1 MAFNK
6 PLDFK
11 YYKKKGSPLS
21 GLCPWEISIAEGVVL
36 IKGGALCSAYEF
48 VAPDIGSVT
57 EAKIASVA
65 AQFNNT
71 VAQLGT
77 GWTVQF
83 ELQRRLNNSYPRGK
97 FTKLAGQLVEDDR
110 ARNFTQMKQASFY
123 ENRYFLI
130 FTKELES
137 ELESKGA
144 SAFYKSENMT
154 DKKSKN
160 IEMIRVQVQDF
171 TTSTDKAVSV
181 LQTVMSVE
189 KLNSNG
195 LFSLCHASC
204 SLDWGRRFLPE
215 YLVFWDKIVTDSDL
229 ETSMPMKLGNS
240 YIPVVTVMG
249 FPTSTF
255 PAMFDVLNKADCQ
268 LRWSTRFMCLS
279 REDASK
285 RIDSAVK
292 RFHGARKSLGQMIL
306 ESFAHIESDRVDSAA
321 LRQEADAGEAKAEL
335 YSGNIGFGDYLS
347 NVMVFDEDL
356 DTAEEKA
363 KYIMGLIQ
371 GLGFSAKEETHNA
384 LQAFLAM
391 QPGNIYADARSLFI
405 STTNLSH
412 VVPSS
417 SIWSGLSSNDFMGEI
432 CGRAL
437 PHLVCGT
444 EFGIPYFLNLNLKD
458 VGHTWISGPTGA
470 GKSTL
475 LGLLEVQFL
484 KYPGA
489 QVIIFDK
496 DRSARG
502 LTMAVGGSY
511 LEPGADETTFQP
523 LAELDTPEDQRWAA
537 DFIEALLME
546 QKLEPTPAI
555 RKAVYAAVKL
565 LSTKPVTSR
574 DLTSFMQY
582 VDYQDPVSHNN
593 DIADAIEVYTIN
605 GQYGHIFD
613 SRAANVPIKV
623 WTMIEMGALMNMSSA
638 AVTPALMY
646 LFRECEKRFTGR
658 PTMLILDEAWL
669 FLKNPVFA
677 RKLVDWLKT
686 LRKKHVFVVFA
697 TQEVADAADS
707 PIGKTII
714 QQCASKIYLP
724 DDQATTGA
732 LVASYRAFGLEDS
745 EIALLANTAAMLKK
759 RDYMYKSAQGTRVF
773 QLNLDKLQLGII
785 TTSAEDHSILDS
797 LEARYGRNS
806 GRELVTQILDAKHIR
821 YDDLMPRQGRRAA
834 QQGGI
839 VRSGMAG

>member
-6 PLDFK
+6 PLNFK
-11 YYKKKGSPLS
+11 LYKKKGQPLS
-21 GLCPWEISIAEGVVL
+21 GLCPWEVAMDEGVVL
-36 IKGGALCSAYEF
+36 LKGGALCSAYEY

-57 EAKIASVA
+57 EAKIASVS
-65 AQFNNT
+65 AQFNNI

-97 FTKLAGQLVEDDR
+97 FPRLAGQLVEDDR
-110 ARNFTQMKQASFY
+110 ARNFTQMRQASFY

-137 ELESKGA
+137 ELESKSA
-144 SAFYKSENMT
+144 SVFYKSGDT
-154 DKKSKN
+154 GDKNLKN
-160 IEMIRVQVQDF
+160 FEMIRTQVQDF
-171 TTSTDKAVSV
+171 KTTTDKSVAV
-181 LQTVMSVE
+181 LQTVMGVQRLDSE
-189 KLNSNG
+189 E
-195 LFSLCHASC
+195 LFSLCHASV
-204 SLDWGRRFLPE
+204 SLDWGRRVLPRDWTI
-215 YLVFWDKIVTDSDL
+215 FWDKLVTDCDL
-229 ETSMPMKLGNS
+229 ENSMPMMLGDS

-249 FPTSTF
+249 FPGATF

-306 ESFAHIESDRVDSAA
+306 ESFAHVESDRVDSAA
-321 LRQEADAGEAKAEL
+321 LQQEQDASTAKAEL
-335 YSGNIGFGDYLS
+335 YSGGVGFGDYLS
-347 NVMVFDEDL
+347 NVMVFDKSL
-356 DTAEEKA
+356 DVAEEKA
-363 KYIMGLIQ
+363 KYIMGLVQ
-371 GLGFSAKEETHNA
+371 GCGFSAKEETHNA
-384 LQAFLAM
+384 LQAFLSM
-391 QPGNIYADARSLFI
+391 QPGNIYADARSLFM

-475 LGLLEVQFL
+475 LGLLEAQFL

-511 LEPGADETTFQP
+511 LEPGMDETTFQP
-523 LAELDTPEDQRWAA
+523 LAELDTPEDQRWAT

-555 RKAVYAAVKL
+555 RKAVYNAVKL
-565 LSTKPVTSR
+565 LSTKPVSSR

-582 VDYQDPVSHNN
+582 VDYQDPVTHNN
-593 DIADAIEVYTIN
+593 DIADAVEVYTIN

-613 SRAANVPIKV
+613 SRAANVPIKD

-658 PTMLILDEAWL
+658 PTMLVLDEAWL

-745 EIALLANTAAMLKK
+745 EIALLANTARMLKK

-773 QLNLDKLQLGII
+773 QLNLDRLQLGII
-785 TTSAEDHSILDS
+785 TTSAEDHSILDA
-797 LEARYGRNS
+797 LEKKYGRNS
-806 GRELVTQILDAKHIR
+806 GRELVTQILDAKRIK
-821 YDDLMPRQGRRAA
+821 YDDLLPQGRRAA
-834 QQGGI
+834 
-839 VRSGMAG
+839 RPAAPRMAG

>member
-6 PLDFK
+6 PLNFK

-21 GLCPWEISIAEGVVL
+21 GLCPWEVSVAGGVVL
-36 IKGGALCSAYEF
+36 LKGGALCSAYEY

-83 ELQRRLNNSYPRGK
+83 ELQRKLNNSYPRGK
-97 FTKLAGQLVEDDR
+97 FSKLAGQLVEEDR
-110 ARNFTQMKQASFY
+110 ARNFTQMKVASFY

-144 SAFYKSENMT
+144 SAFYKQEGAT
-154 DKKSKN
+154 DKMSKN
-160 IEMIRVQVQDF
+160 VEMIRGQVQDF
-171 TTSTDKAVSV
+171 ITTTDKAVAI
-181 LQTVMSVE
+181 LQTVMGVE
-189 KLNSNG
+189 KLDTNG
-195 LFSLCHASC
+195 LFSLCHSSV

-215 YLVFWDKIVTDSDL
+215 DWDMFWDKAVTDNDL
-229 ETSMPMKLGNS
+229 ETSMPMKLGNC
-240 YIPVVTVMG
+240 YIPIVTVMG

-255 PAMFDVLNKADCQ
+255 PAMFDLLNKADCQ

-292 RFHGARKSLGQMIL
+292 RFHGARKSLGQMIM
-306 ESFAHIESDRVDSAA
+306 ESVAHIESDRVDTAA
-321 LRQEADAGEAKAEL
+321 LRQEQDAGEAKAEL
-335 YSGNIGFGDYLS
+335 YSGSVGFGDYLS
-347 NVMVFDEDL
+347 NVMVFDENLDL
-356 DTAEEKA
+356 AEEKA

-371 GLGFSAKEETHNA
+371 GSGFSAKEETYNA

-391 QPGNIYADARSLFI
+391 QPGNIYADARSLFM

-417 SIWSGLSSNDFMGEI
+417 SIWSGLSRNDFMGEI
-432 CGRAL
+432 CGKSL

-458 VGHTWISGPTGA
+458 VGHSWISGPTGA

-511 LEPGADETTFQP
+511 LEPGADATTFQP

-537 DFIEALLME
+537 DFIEAMLME

-565 LSTKPVTSR
+565 MATMPVESR
-574 DLTSFMQY
+574 DMTTFMQY
-582 VDYQDPVSHNN
+582 VNYQDPVSHNN
-593 DIADAIEVYTIN
+593 DIADAVEVYTIK
-605 GQYGHIFD
+605 GQYGNIFD
-613 SRAANVPIKV
+613 SRAANVPIKD

-646 LFRECEKRFTGR
+646 LFRECEKKFTGR
-658 PTMLILDEAWL
+658 PTMLVLDEAWL

-732 LVASYRAFGLEDS
+732 LVESYRAFGLEDS
-745 EIALLANTAAMLKK
+745 EIALLANTSRMLKK
-759 RDYMYKSAQGTRVF
+759 RDYMYKSSQGTRVF
-773 QLNLDKLQLGII
+773 QLGLDRLQLGVI
-785 TTSAEDHSILDS
+785 TTSAEDHAILDA
-797 LEARYGRNS
+797 LERRYGRNS
-806 GRELVTQILDAKHIR
+806 GRELVTQILDAKHIP
-821 YDDLMPRQGRRAA
+821 YKDLLPQQGRQAA
-834 QQGGI
+834 NGS
-839 VRSGMAG
+839 VRMVG

>member
-1 MAFNK
+1 MAFSE
-6 PLDFK
+6 PLNVK
-11 YYKKKGSPLS
+11 MYRMKGSPLS
-21 GLCPWEISIAEGVVL
+21 GVCPWELSIAGGVVL
-36 IKGGALCSAYEF
+36 LKGGALCSAYEY

-83 ELQRRLNNSYPRGK
+83 ELQRKLNNDYPRGR
-97 FTKLAGQLVEDDR
+97 FTKLAGQLVENDR
-110 ARNFTQMKQASFY
+110 ARNFTQMKTASFY
-123 ENRYFLI
+123 TNRYFLI

-137 ELESKGA
+137 EIESKSA
-144 SAFYKSENMT
+144 SLFYKSEEVS
-154 DKKSKN
+154 DKESKN
-160 IEMIRVQVQDF
+160 IEMIRGQIQDF
-171 TTSTDKAVSV
+171 ITTTDKSV
-181 LQTVMSVE
+181 AMLQTVMGVRRLDSDE
-189 KLNSNG
+189 
-195 LFSLCHASC
+195 LFSLCHASV
-204 SLDWGRRFLPE
+204 SLDWGRRFLPKDWMM
-215 YLVFWDKIVTDSDL
+215 LWDRAVTECDL
-229 ETSMPMKLGNS
+229 ETSMPMKLGTS
-240 YIPVVTVMG
+240 YIPVITVKS
-249 FPTSTF
+249 FPSETF
-255 PAMFDVLNKADCQ
+255 PAMFDLLNKADCQ

-285 RIDSAVK
+285 RIDAAVK
-292 RFHGARKSLGQMIL
+292 RFHAARKSLGQMIL

-321 LRQEADAGEAKAEL
+321 LQQEADANSAKAEL
-335 YSGNIGFGDYLS
+335 YSGSIGFGDYVS

-356 DTAEEKA
+356 DVAEEKA

-371 GLGFSAKEETHNA
+371 GIGFSAKEETHNA
-384 LQAFLAM
+384 LQAFLSM
-391 QPGNIYADARSLFI
+391 QPGNIYANARSLFM

-417 SIWSGLSSNDFMGEI
+417 SIWSGLYRNDFLGEI
-432 CGRAL
+432 CGTSL

-523 LAELDTPEDQRWAA
+523 LAQIDSPDDQRWAV
-537 DFIEALLME
+537 DFIEALLAE
-546 QKLEPTPAI
+546 QKVDLTPAI
-555 RKAVYAAVKL
+555 RKAVYDCIKL
-565 LSTKPVTSR
+565 MASKDVSTR
-574 DLTSFMQY
+574 DLTSFCQY
-582 VDYQDPVSHNN
+582 VNYQDPVTHFN
-593 DIADAIEVYTIN
+593 DIKAAIEVYTVT
-605 GQYGHIFD
+605 GQYGNIFD
-613 SRAANVPIKV
+613 SRESHVPITD

-638 AVTPALMY
+638 AVTPALLF

-658 PTMLILDEAWL
+658 PTLLVLDEAWL

-745 EIALLANTAAMLKK
+745 EIALLANTARMLKK

-773 QLNLDKLQLGII
+773 QLNLDRLQLGVI
-785 TTSAEDHSILDS
+785 TTSAEDHAILDT
-797 LEARYGRNS
+797 LEQRFGRNS
-806 GRELVTQILDAKHIR
+806 GRELVTQILDAKNIV
-821 YDDLMPRQGRRAA
+821 YKDLLPGPKPGRPVPVRRA
-834 QQGGI
+834 G
-839 VRSGMAG
+839 